1 MTSSI
6 EEQKIL
12 LVDDKEENLI
22 AIEAQLERPGLV
34 LHKARS
40 GNEALGM
47 SITNNYA
54 LILMDV
60 QMPEMD
66 GFEAATILRSS
77 SRTRH
82 VPIIFVS
89 AINKEQRHI
98 FKGYDAGAVDYIFK
112 PVDVHILN
120 SKVNIF
126 LEIDR
131 QRKVVEQKNAQLQ
144 REITERRMLEAQLVQ
159 AQKLESMGQLAA
171 GIAHE
176 INTPMQY
183 VGDNTRFFQDAFTD
197 ILNLLKSYENLL
209 EAVRAGS
216 AVSDFIQQ
224 VEEAREMADL
234 EYLLE
239 EVPNALAQSMEGIEW
254 VNKIVRSM
262 RSFSHPVVED
272 KIAIDINQAIE
283 STLTISR
290 NEWKYVAEMITQ
302 FDSSLPLVPCF
313 PGEFNQVILNIIVN
327 AGQAIAEVI
336 GDDSGSAKGTITV
349 STLRHGDDVEIR
361 IGDTGPGIPDQVR
374 SKVFDLFFTTKDVGK
389 GTGQGLAMAHSVIVE
404 KHGGSLT
411 FESEEG
417 RGTTFIIRLPID
429 NKAQARGEDET

>member
-12 LVDDKEENLI
+12 IVDDKEENLI
-22 AIEAQLERPGLV
+22 AIEAQLERPELMI
-34 LHKARS
+34 HKARS

-47 SITNNYA
+47 SIANNYA

-89 AINKEQRHI
+89 AISKEQQHI

-131 QRKVVEQKNAQLQ
+131 QRKVVEQKNELLQ
-144 REITERRMLEAQLVQ
+144 REITERRMLETQLVQ
-159 AQKLESMGQLAA
+159 AQKLESIGQLAA
-171 GIAHE
+171 GISHE

-183 VGDNTRFFQDAFTD
+183 VRDNTRFFQDAFSD
-197 ILNLLKSYENLL
+197 IRNLLESYENLL

-216 AVSDFIQQ
+216 DVSDCIQQ
-224 VEEAREMADL
+224 VEEAGETAELD
-234 EYLLE
+234 YLLE
-239 EVPNALAQSMEGIEW
+239 EIPNALAQTMEGIEW

-262 RSFSHPVVED
+262 KSFSHPAVED
-272 KIAIDINQAIE
+272 KIAVDINQSIE
-283 STLTISR
+283 STITISR
-290 NEWKYVAEMITQ
+290 NEWKYVAEMVTQ
-302 FDSSLPLVPCF
+302 LEPSLPLVPCF

-336 GDDSGSAKGTITV
+336 KDDSEKTKGTITV

-361 IGDTGPGIPDQVR
+361 IGDTGPGIPDKVKSR
-374 SKVFDLFFTTKDVGK
+374 VFDLFFTTKDVGK
-389 GTGQGLAMAHSVIVE
+389 GTGQGLAMAHSVIVK

-417 RGTTFIIRLPID
+417 RGTTFIIRLPIND
-429 NKAQARGEDET
+429 KDLGQF

>member
-1 MTSSI
+1 MTSDM

-12 LVDDKEENLI
+12 LVDDREENLI

-34 LHKARS
+34 IHKARS

-47 SITNNYA
+47 SIANNYA

-66 GFEAATILRSS
+66 GFETATILRSAL
-77 SRTRH
+77 RTRH

-89 AINKEQRHI
+89 AISKEQKHI

-112 PVDVHILN
+112 PVEVHILN
-120 SKVNIF
+120 SKVSIF

-131 QRKVVEQKNAQLQ
+131 QRKVVEQKNEQLQ
-144 REITERRMLEAQLVQ
+144 REISERKMLETQLVQ
-159 AQKLESMGQLAA
+159 AQKLESIGQLAA

-183 VGDNTRFFQDAFTD
+183 VGDNTRFFQDAFSD
-197 ILNLLKSYENLL
+197 ILNLLQNYENLL
-209 EAVRAGS
+209 EGVRTVS
-216 AVSDFIQQ
+216 AVSDLIQL
-224 VEEAREMADL
+224 VEEAKEMADL
-234 EYLLE
+234 DYLME
-239 EVPNALAQSMEGIEW
+239 EIPNALAQSIQGIEG

-262 RSFSHPVVED
+262 KGFSHPAVED

-283 STLTISR
+283 NTITISR
-290 NEWKYVAEMITQ
+290 NEWKYVAEMITR
-302 FDSSLPLVPCF
+302 FDPSLPFIPCF
-313 PGEFNQVILNIIVN
+313 PGEFNQVVLNIIVN

-336 GDDSGSAKGTITV
+336 KDNPENTKGTIEVT
-349 STLRHGDDVEIR
+349 TLCDGDCVEIR
-361 IGDTGPGIPDQVR
+361 IRDTGPGIPDKVK

-389 GTGQGLAMAHSVIVE
+389 GTGQGLAIAHSVIVE

-417 RGTTFIIRLPID
+417 KGTTFIIRLPID
-429 NKAQARGEDET
+429 G